1 MGTKTV
7 KWGDGSKVLLR
18 CVMDEAV
25 HKLLMEQVGFSSDL
39 SACRVA
45 VSCMRISYG
54 VP

>member
-25 HKLLMEQVGFSSDL
+25 YKLLMEQVGFW
-39 SACRVA
+39 
-45 VSCMRISYG
+45 
-54 VP
+54 

>member
-25 HKLLMEQVGFSSDL
+25 HKLLMEQVGFSDL
-39 SACRVA
+39 TVCRV
-45 VSCMRISYG
+45 VMPCMHISYSG
-54 VP
+54 VH